1 MRADP
6 RRGFKE
12 QAVRRTQLLVE
23 HLRTRED
30 DFQLV
35 LLLQLVQIPAEARG
49 IPDELP
55 WGRLK
60 DYDDAGLVVLGNAPV
75 DELHAQ
81 QGLARAGRAFDQ
93 DQVALENPVQEDLVQ
108 AINAR
113 LDPIAL
119 SQVSLPFAPRKP
131 NSFLFWSG
139 RSLPRAQEQTH
150 RAAV

>member
-1 MRADP
+1 ANP
-6 RRGFKE
+6 RRGFQE

-35 LLLQLVQIPAEARG
+35 LLLELVQIPAEAQG

-55 WGRLK
+55 RGRLK
-60 DYDDAGLVVLGNAPV
+60 DHDDAGLVVLGNAPV

-93 DQVALENPVQEDLVQ
+93 DQVALENPAQEDLVQ
-108 AINAR
+108 AVNAR
-113 LDPIAL
+113 LDQSAL
-119 SQVSLPFAPRKP
+119 SHVSLPFTPGERK
-131 NSFLFWSG
+131 SFLFWSG
-139 RSLPRAQEQTH
+139 WSLPRSLRPKGRRT
-150 RAAV
+150 V